1 MCDKESSLLAAAKE
15 ININLRNLS
24 HQLYTEHGIVFETC
38 PVGGHDQHGKVE
50 RTIRT
55 VQDSMDDMGWK
66 KMRIHAMGVQ
76 TLCKQIEN
84 AYNNL
89 PLGYRYDRGHDNT
102 MVLKMVVPNM
112 LRLGRINSRAIDGPV
127 RLTSE
132 NRKMLG
138 QIQDK
143 FAAWYKIWCQVYVPK
158 LMAQKKNYRNDRD
171 LEVDDI
177 VYYQKKESELSSPWV
192 IGRVD
197 QVVRGRD
204 GIIRKAFIKY
214 TNPKES
220 IQRVTE
226 RSARK
231 LIKIWSAD
239 DPDLQADLMDVQRRI
254 NQIMQKPPHFPN
266 GGEVRGGSAHV
277 HAATHPG
284 FPSSHG
290 EAGDGQR
297 ARVDECGVLVPAYPN
312 LPRPSECQCCCAPH
326 CRVNLHNIYK
336 TKTMIQEFH
345 PTTSLQL
352 EVPMDEDMEQGAYYV
367 EEEKVDDTD
376 SITALIMSVGV
387 DLS

>member
-1 MCDKESSLLAAAKE
+1 
-15 ININLRNLS
+15 
-24 HQLYTEHGIVFETC
+24 
-38 PVGGHDQHGKVE
+38 
-50 RTIRT
+50 
-55 VQDSMDDMGWK
+55 
-66 KMRIHAMGVQ
+66 
-76 TLCKQIEN
+76 
-84 AYNNL
+84 
-89 PLGYRYDRGHDNT
+89 

-239 DPDLQADLMDVQRRI
+239 DPD
-254 NQIMQKPPHFPN
+254 
-266 GGEVRGGSAHV
+266 
-277 HAATHPG
+277 
-284 FPSSHG
+284 
-290 EAGDGQR
+290 
-297 ARVDECGVLVPAYPN
+297 
-312 LPRPSECQCCCAPH
+312 
-326 CRVNLHNIYK
+326 
-336 TKTMIQEFH
+336 
-345 PTTSLQL
+345 
-352 EVPMDEDMEQGAYYV
+352 
-367 EEEKVDDTD
+367 
-376 SITALIMSVGV
+376 
-387 DLS
+387 